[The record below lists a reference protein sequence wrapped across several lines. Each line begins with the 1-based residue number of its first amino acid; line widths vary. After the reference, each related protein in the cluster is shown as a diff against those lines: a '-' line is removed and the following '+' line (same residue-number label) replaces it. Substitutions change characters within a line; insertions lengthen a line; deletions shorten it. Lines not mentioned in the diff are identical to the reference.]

1 MTFGARRLLAKVM
14 LSLTKRDVAISSLSC
29 GWPLSTRGTTLQ
41 KNAFLNSV
49 SKKWFVL
56 LFYNEE
62 ELSGLKLILSMSW
75 HLHNLSPSSLKYLIE
90 DYFHLFTIF
99 ANLLDELLWR
109 QSGVFHKVGFHPF
122 FAIGEWNNLI
132 FKEVHFYKRDQFSR
146 QMSFCLWDR
155 SLGKRLPC
163 IEFQQLVGKSVSSS
177 LSSS

>member
-1 MTFGARRLLAKVM
+1 MLQFHHCPVGGHCPLGRLHCK
-14 LSLTKRDVAISSLSC
+14 
-29 GWPLSTRGTTLQ
+29 
-41 KNAFLNSV
+41 KNAFLKSV

-132 FKEVHFYKRDQFSR
+132 LKEVHFYKRDQFS
-146 QMSFCLWDR
+146 SEPLF
-155 SLGKRLPC
+155 
-163 IEFQQLVGKSVSSS
+163 VGSIDGQA
-177 LSSS
+177 LTLH